1 MRIDERAFGFQR
13 LVMLSDVGPKLAAL
27 ALGETPLPPEYRYR
41 HNKKMPI
48 DLQKPSPNAIRSL
61 IFYVVGLLV

>member
-1 MRIDERAFGFQR
+1 VI
-13 LVMLSDVGPKLAAL
+13 LSDVGPKLAAL
-27 ALGETPLPPEYRYR
+27 ALGKTPLPPEYRYR

-61 IFYVVGLLV
+61 IFCVIGLLV